1 MWLQVSPLF
10 WGLAIALLLRAMVIE
25 TFYVPSGSMLPTLLI
40 GDHVIVN
47 KFTYG
52 ARVPLVGWRLPAVRD
67 PERGEVAIF
76 ELGTGPG
83 GRICPSDRCPELRRE
98 GFVKRIMGVP
108 GDTLAVREGVV
119 VLNGEPLALA
129 ETGDVFRDDA
139 GNRLPMRREDV
150 NGHSHIVLEHPKL
163 AGISLTETTVPEGH
177 YFFMGDNRD
186 NSNDSRVWGSV
197 PRDDLKGPVT
207 IIYWSW
213 NNRGSWLSMLN
224 PMTWFRLLA
233 GETRWSRM
241 GDSVD

>member
-1 MWLQVSPLF
+1 MAPLV

-25 TFYVPSGSMLPTLLI
+25 TFYVPSESMLPTLLV

-52 ARVPLVGWRLPAVRD
+52 ARIPWVGWRLPAVRD

-98 GFVKRIMGVP
+98 GFVKRIMGLP
-108 GDTLAVREGVV
+108 GDTLAVRDGVV
-119 VLNGEPLALA
+119 YLDGEPLVLD
-129 ETGDVFRDDA
+129 EIGEVFRDDA
-139 GNRLPMRREDV
+139 GERLPMRRETIGD
-150 NGHSHIVLEHPKL
+150 HSHIVLEHPKL
-163 AGISLTETTVPEGH
+163 AGISLREITVPEGH
-177 YFFMGDNRD
+177 YFFMGDHRD
-186 NSNDSRVWGSV
+186 NSNDSRAWGTV
-197 PRDDLKGPVT
+197 PREDLKGPVT

-224 PMTWFRLLA
+224 PLTWLRLLT
-233 GETRWSRM
+233 GETRWSRI
-241 GDSVD
+241 GDSVE

>member
-1 MWLQVSPLF
+1 
-10 WGLAIALLLRAMVIE
+10 MVIE

-67 PERGEVAIF
+67 PVRGEVAIF
-76 ELGTGPG
+76 ELGTAPG
-83 GRICPSDRCPELRRE
+83 GRICPSDLCPELRRE

-119 VLNGEPLALA
+119 YLDGEPLALA
-129 ETGDVFRDDA
+129 ETGDFFRDDA

-163 AGISLTETTVPEGH
+163 PGISLRETTVPEGH

-186 NSNDSRVWGSV
+186 NSNDSRAWGSV

-224 PMTWFRLLA
+224 PLTWFRLLA